1 MRSSIFGAGPPLRIE
16 YDRSV
21 TVPYG
26 MAEGSLR
33 RRRKKD
39 QPGWQGFRSDMRAA
53 LSRLFSRSSTN
64 HKRFVYAVLVVGI
77 VLRILRMNE
86 AVTYDEAL
94 TYVHYAGRSFG
105 FLFSDYLFTSNQILY
120 SALARFTTLI
130 FGVHAWSLRLPALV
144 AGILVMPLCYA
155 FARAVFNRHIAVILL
170 CLVAVSG
177 PLVEYSAMARGYS
190 LVWLFTIAALLAA
203 RHFVKS
209 ENLVSAFLM
218 AVFCALGMWATPDM
232 IYPALMAYSWSL
244 FMLVAN
250 YQSTIRRRMFK
261 LIGSGILACGLVF
274 LLYAPVVVVHSLDQ
288 LLHHPS
294 AEVNTWTSFVNTQQ
308 DRAFDLWA
316 YFTGTASTLLAFAGV
331 IGVIYAAYISVKY
344 RLLLFALV
352 LGTVPIVIIQSVV
365 APPAVWTFSLLVL
378 HLGSAIGLF
387 YLLKV
392 VRDKLAPSFTK
403 AQRTLVAGVF
413 VLIVFGW
420 LGLRGEGDTV
430 ERFPEAQKAA
440 TWLATNTHPGDRVC
454 VQLPWD
460 APVDFYLECEK
471 AGTDLMQRP
480 ITSDGRIYVVVAPGH
495 GQTPEGVLLD
505 HELRRESLPPLELLQ
520 GWDRLELF
528 GTP

>member
-1 MRSSIFGAGPPLRIE
+1 
-16 YDRSV
+16 
-21 TVPYG
+21 

-33 RRRKKD
+33 RRRKEH
-39 QPGWQGFRSDMRAA
+39 QPGWSGLRADWHTA
-53 LSRLFSRSSTN
+53 LSRLFRRSSIN
-64 HKRFVYAVLVVGI
+64 HKRFVFLVLAIGA
-77 VLRILRMNE
+77 VLRILRINE
-86 AVTYDEAL
+86 SVTYDEAL
-94 TYVHYAGRSFG
+94 TYVHYAGQSFG

-120 SALARFTTLI
+120 SALARISTLV

-155 FARAVFNRHIAVILL
+155 FARYVFNRHIAVIML
-170 CLVAVSG
+170 CLIAVSG

-209 ENLVSAFLM
+209 ENLVSGLLI
-218 AVFCALGMWATPDM
+218 AVFTSLGMWATPDM
-232 IYPALMAYSWSL
+232 AYPALMVYAWTL

-261 LIGSGILACGLVF
+261 LIGSALLACGLVF
-274 LLYAPVVVVHSLDQ
+274 LFYAPVVVVHSLDQ

-294 AEVNTWTSFVNTQQ
+294 AEVNTWTTFVNTQQ

-316 YFTGTASTLLAFAGV
+316 YFTGTASTLLAFAGAV
-331 IGVIYAAYISVKY
+331 AVVYAAYVSVKY
-344 RLLLFALV
+344 RFLLFAL
-352 LGTVPIVIIQSVV
+352 LLATVPLVIIQHEV
-365 APPAVWTFSLLVL
+365 APPAVWTFSLMVL

-392 VRDKLAPSFTK
+392 VRDKLVPAFTK
-403 AQRTLVAGVF
+403 SQRTLVAGSF
-413 VLIVFGW
+413 VLVLLGW
-420 LGLRGEGDTV
+420 LGIRGEGDTV
-430 ERFPEAQKAA
+430 ERFPEAQRAA
-440 TWLATNTHPGDRVC
+440 AWLGVNVRPDDRVC

-460 APVDFYLECEK
+460 APVAFYLDCERK
-471 AGTDLMQRP
+471 ATVSLRGP
-480 ITSDGRIYVVVAPGH
+480 ITPSGRVYVLVAPSH

-505 HELRRESLPPLELLQ
+505 NELRRADFPTLHMLQ